1 MNPLKSAWQKGEKTL
16 GVWCT
21 LPGSTHAELIARQGV
36 DYVCVDYQHGM
47 IDHGTGVQMMQAI
60 LAGGAIPIA
69 RAGWNEP
76 SKIMQVL
83 DAGVQGVVV
92 PMVNNAVE
100 AAAAVSAVRFPPR
113 GSRSY
118 GPVRAREVLGSADPE
133 ALEDIACMVMIET
146 AEGIENAKAIIRTD
160 GVTGVYIGPSDLA
173 LSMGIKPGIFPH
185 DDKMLDF
192 LKFIVE
198 DCREA
203 GKVPGIQA
211 ANGEIAAFY
220 AGLGFDMITIG
231 SDAPFLTA
239 AVRSHLATARGTA
252 ARLAP
257 APASNY

>member
-1 MNPLKSAWQKGEKTL
+1 
-16 GVWCT
+16 
-21 LPGSTHAELIARQGV
+21 
-36 DYVCVDYQHGM
+36 
-47 IDHGTGVQMMQAI
+47 
-60 LAGGAIPIA
+60 
-69 RAGWNEP
+69 
-76 SKIMQVL
+76 
-83 DAGVQGVVV
+83 VQGVVV

-100 AAAAVSAVRFPPR
+100 AATAVAAVRFPPL

-185 DDKMLDF
+185 DNKMLDF

-211 ANGEIAAFY
+211 PNGEIAAFY

-252 ARLAP
+252 ARLRSCAGQQLLKLPRWSNEHRGSDGQFSRPTSGLLGLDSLRCPPTRFHHGQRGGRPGKAHASAAGAAVPVHRLAP
-257 APASNY
+257 QPGT